1 MCLFHVRFNDET
13 PVTVPSLKVSDQPLI
28 TNYIGMMKKTRSRDH
43 WVREPLIHRV
53 CEEPED
59 PGSYPSW
66 GLSLDLV
73 SLRSLVKM
81 GQHGDH
87 CCPALLL
94 DSLHIH
100 TTASRLRQ
108 GQGTFSMAHSA
119 GRVSDNLHPRVH
131 RLTHHSQ
138 VPVHDRAIHNSLNGQ
153 NLKTKKIFSNY
164 ILKG

>member
-1 MCLFHVRFNDET
+1 
-13 PVTVPSLKVSDQPLI
+13 
-28 TNYIGMMKKTRSRDH
+28 MKKTRSRDH

-153 NLKTKKIFSNY
+153 NLKTKKKFSQTTFWKVKQFCFGLRMLLNW
-164 ILKG
+164 KGACLVCIQPWVPSRAG